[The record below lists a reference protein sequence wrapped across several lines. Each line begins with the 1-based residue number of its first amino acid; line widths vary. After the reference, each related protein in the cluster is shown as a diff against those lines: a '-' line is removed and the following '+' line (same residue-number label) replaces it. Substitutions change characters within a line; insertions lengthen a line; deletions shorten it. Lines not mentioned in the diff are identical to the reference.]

1 MAKTG
6 GMGDNFY
13 VGGYDVSGD
22 INSVG
27 QLGGGPT
34 LLDVT
39 SIKDRAN
46 ERIGGLRSA
55 DWQFVSFFEATPA
68 VSAPGFP
75 ATGVTVTSTYA
86 SPVLVTIAGGTVTGV
101 TVNGVSAGS
110 ADGSYLLPA
119 LGTISV
125 AYTGSPTWTW
135 AAVGAA
141 HAALSALPTAD
152 QIVTY
157 FRGGALQS
165 PAASISGKQINYDP
179 TRDNAGNLTLAV
191 EVQSDG
197 YGMEWGEQLTAGI
210 RQDTAATAGP
220 AITDTAGT
228 AFGAQAYVHLLGFIG
243 TSVTIAIEH
252 CTTSGGSYTSLL
264 ATTAMTGIGA
274 QRLAVPNTTTVD
286 QYLKVATSGTFT
298 WAAFAVDFVRNQTAG
313 RVF

>member
-135 AAVGAA
+135 AATGASR
-141 HAALSALPTAD
+141 LS
-152 QIVTY
+152 
-157 FRGGALQS
+157 
-165 PAASISGKQINYDP
+165 
-179 TRDNAGNLTLAV
+179 
-191 EVQSDG
+191 
-197 YGMEWGEQLTAGI
+197 
-210 RQDTAATAGP
+210 
-220 AITDTAGT
+220 
-228 AFGAQAYVHLLGFIG
+228 
-243 TSVTIAIEH
+243 
-252 CTTSGGSYTSLL
+252 
-264 ATTAMTGIGA
+264 
-274 QRLAVPNTTTVD
+274 
-286 QYLKVATSGTFT
+286 
-298 WAAFAVDFVRNQTAG
+298 VRS
-313 RVF
+313 